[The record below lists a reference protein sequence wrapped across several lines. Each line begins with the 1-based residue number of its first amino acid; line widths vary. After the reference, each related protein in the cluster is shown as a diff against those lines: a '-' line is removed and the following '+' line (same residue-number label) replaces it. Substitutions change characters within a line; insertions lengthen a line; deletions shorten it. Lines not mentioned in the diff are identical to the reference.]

1 MKQEFF
7 DLSIETPGKSLTDI
21 SRKVQCA
28 VSEHRCVSGLLT
40 LWCVHTGAALLVQ
53 ANADPEV
60 LRDIETFFEKLVPKS
75 PGKYHHRPTEDDNAP
90 SHLRSL
96 LTQTQVSIPVEQ
108 GQLPLGRV
116 QSLYLFEHREAPK
129 TRRLKAHYIGT

>member
-21 SRKVQCA
+21 SGKVQCA
-28 VSEHRCVSGLLT
+28 VSEHEFVSGLLT

-60 LRDIETFFEKLVPKS
+60 LKDIETFFEKLVPKS
-75 PGKYHHRPTEDDNAP
+75 QASITIARPRKTMLHRICE
-90 SHLRSL
+90 RC
-96 LTQTQVSIPVEQ
+96 
-108 GQLPLGRV
+108 
-116 QSLYLFEHREAPK
+116 
-129 TRRLKAHYIGT
+129 